1 MAAFSSKLILVIK
14 FQVLGVTVISYNS
27 RLYKTDLPTN
37 IERTEICQ
45 LMKWSGNRTITNL
58 TRRWVIKRMD
68 EKHEVRLTTLKLWNL
83 RSHCQIPQFIFTAK
97 LKYHMQARDEVH
109 LTAFC
114 IFIYQNTKKSFL
126 NDLYRC
132 DFLQGECIFFYI
144 ECYPSFVRDRVFR
157 MWIRES
163 LESIASKLLGMYLI
177 IIFFQHQ

>member
-1 MAAFSSKLILVIK
+1 MSANEMIWQQKDYQLV
-14 FQVLGVTVISYNS
+14 T
-27 RLYKTDLPTN
+27 T
-37 IERTEICQ
+37 
-45 LMKWSGNRTITNL
+45 W
-58 TRRWVIKRMD
+58 WVIMRMD
-68 EKHEVRLTTLKLWNL
+68 GKHEKRLTTLKLWNL
-83 RSHCQIPQFIFTAK
+83 RSHCQIPQFIFTTK
-97 LKYHMQARDEVH
+97 LKNDMQARDEVH

-163 LESIASKLLGMYLI
+163 LESIPSKLLGMYWI
-177 IIFFQHQ
+177 IIVFQNQ

>member
-1 MAAFSSKLILVIK
+1 MAAFSSKLILVIE

-83 RSHCQIPQFIFTAK
+83 RSHCQIPQSIFTTN
-97 LKYHMQARDEVH
+97 LKNHMQARDEVY

-114 IFIYQNTKKSFL
+114 IFISKHKKSFL

-144 ECYPSFVRDRVFR
+144 KCYPPFVRDRVFR
-157 MWIRES
+157 MWMRES
-163 LESIASKLLGMYLI
+163 LESIPSKLLGMYWI
-177 IIFFQHQ
+177 IIVFQNQ